1 MDPAALAEYEAAHL
15 GIPAARLVAEV
26 DAGLQ
31 QLPDADFGG
40 QRVAPLRGV
49 DVCPPAGSR
58 TRDASRAGPRPL
70 WSSGVAC
77 FTAYEHSRRGASSAG
92 RAGRSGK
99 SAPRTRRGGP
109 ETASL
114 VCLSPRLALRRLAP
128 VGRCQVHDEARRVVW
143 TRKPAI
149 PP

>member
-40 QRVAPLRGV
+40 QRVAPLRGL

-58 TRDASRAGPRPL
+58 TRDVSRAGPRPL

-77 FTAYEHSRRGASSAG
+77 RTAYEHSHRGTLRALARAVVAVLGG
-92 RAGRSGK
+92 RAERQKRPKNETRRSGD
-99 SAPRTRRGGP
+99 
-109 ETASL
+109 
-114 VCLSPRLALRRLAP
+114 RLARM
-128 VGRCQVHDEARRVVW
+128 
-143 TRKPAI
+143 
-149 PP
+149 